1 VLHFLLKSFAC
12 LLLLLLKHGAFQLAT
27 RTYCRYPLVKLLHN
41 ATMHMCRLIAAVILE
56 DYTAMGRSGAAA
68 CSAPS
73 CSECRHLLFARL
85 LSEQALERLTL
96 GQLPLEPVLP
106 LLMLF

>member
-1 VLHFLLKSFAC
+1 M
-12 LLLLLLKHGAFQLAT
+12 Q
-27 RTYCRYPLVKLLHN
+27 P
-41 ATMHMCRLIAAVILE
+41 MHMCRLIAAVILE

-85 LSEQALERLTL
+85 LSEQALERLAL

-106 LLMLF
+106 LLMLFQINELPLQ